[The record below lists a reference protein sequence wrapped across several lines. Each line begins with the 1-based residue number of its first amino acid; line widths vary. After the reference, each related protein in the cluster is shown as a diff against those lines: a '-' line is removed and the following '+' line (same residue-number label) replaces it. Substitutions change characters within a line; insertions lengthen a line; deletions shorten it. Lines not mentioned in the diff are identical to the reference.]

1 MSVSKSTLVLL
12 AGAGALAAGVLLMP
26 RTPASAPKP
35 PAPSEGVAL
44 SDIGTDPVDIA
55 VAKVSGENPMEGI
68 LELRAL
74 ADDTPPNLDAV
85 MWLGRFSVQSG
96 QLDKA
101 RERFDQ
107 VIDAQPDRVEA
118 YWERAMLDMEEG
130 FLEDAVQGF
139 DLCISA
145 DEMYVNGRFF
155 KARCLEAMGK
165 ADQALTDQALTE
177 YKSYLPLSTDTAVSK
192 SVEGIIE
199 RLESDLSGLGT

>member
-1 MSVSKSTLVLL
+1 
-12 AGAGALAAGVLLMP
+12 MP

-35 PAPSEGVAL
+35 PVSQGV
-44 SDIGTDPVDIA
+44 SIEEIGTDPVDLA

-74 ADDTPPNLDAV
+74 ADESPPNLDAV
-85 MWLGRFSVQSG
+85 MWLGRFSIQSG

-130 FLEDAVQGF
+130 YLEDAVQGF

-165 ADQALTDQALTE
+165 PDQALTE
-177 YKSYLPLSTDTAVSK
+177 YKSYLPLSKDTAVIV

-199 RLESDLSGLGT
+199 RLESELSGSSI

>member
-1 MSVSKSTLVLL
+1 MAMSKSTWVLV
-12 AGAGALAAGVLLMP
+12 AGAGVLVACILWMP
-26 RTPASAPKP
+26 RVPASASH
-35 PAPSEGVAL
+35 AHAEEVAL
-44 SDIGTDPVDIA
+44 EDIGTDPVDIA
-55 VAKVSGENPMEGI
+55 IAKVNGENPMEGI

-74 ADDTPPNLDAV
+74 AEETPPNLDAV
-85 MWLGRFSVQSG
+85 LWLGRFSVHSG

-101 RERFDQ
+101 RERFEQ
-107 VIDAQPDRVEA
+107 VIDAAPDRVEA

-155 KARCLEAMGK
+155 KARCLEAMG
-165 ADQALTDQALTE
+165 QVDQALTE
-177 YKSYLPLSTDTAVSK
+177 YKSYLPLSPDTAVSR

-199 RLESDLSGLGT
+199 RLEAGSPASGT

>member
-1 MSVSKSTLVLL
+1 MAASTSTWVMV
-12 AGAGALAAGVLLMP
+12 AGAGALVAGVLWMP

-35 PAPSEGVAL
+35 TTAAEISTA
-44 SDIGTDPVDIA
+44 DIGTDPVDIA
-55 VAKVSGENPMEGI
+55 VAKVNGEKPMEGI
-68 LELRAL
+68 LELRTL
-74 ADDTPPNLDAV
+74 AEETPPNLDAV

-107 VIDAQPDRVEA
+107 VIDAEPDRVEA

-130 FLEDAVQGF
+130 YLEDAVQGF

-155 KARCLEAMGK
+155 KARCLEAMG
-165 ADQALTDQALTE
+165 QVDQALTE
-177 YKSYLPLSTDTAVSK
+177 YKSYLPLSPDTAVSR

-199 RLESDLSGLGT
+199 RLESGLPGSGT

>member
-1 MSVSKSTLVLL
+1 MAVSKSTWVLL
-12 AGAGALAAGVLLMP
+12 AGASALVAGVLWMP

-35 PAPSEGVAL
+35 PVTEGVAL
-44 SDIGTDPVDIA
+44 EDIGTDPVDIA

-68 LELRAL
+68 LALRAL
-74 ADDTPPNLDAV
+74 ADEMPPNLDAV

-130 FLEDAVQGF
+130 YLED
-139 DLCISA
+139 
-145 DEMYVNGRFF
+145 
-155 KARCLEAMGK
+155 
-165 ADQALTDQALTE
+165 
-177 YKSYLPLSTDTAVSK
+177 LSL
-192 SVEGIIE
+192 IHI
-199 RLESDLSGLGT
+199 

>member
-12 AGAGALAAGVLLMP
+12 AGAGALAAGVLLLP
-26 RTPASAPKP
+26 RTPASAPPP
-35 PAPSEGVAL
+35 PAPSEGAAL

-165 ADQALTDQALTE
+165 ADQALTE
-177 YKSYLPLSTDTAVSK
+177 YKSYLPLSPDTAVSK

>member
-1 MSVSKSTLVLL
+1 MV
-12 AGAGALAAGVLLMP
+12 AGAGALVAGVLWMP

-35 PAPSEGVAL
+35 PTAAEISVA
-44 SDIGTDPVDIA
+44 DIGTDPVDIA
-55 VAKVSGENPMEGI
+55 VAKVNGENPMEGI
-68 LELRAL
+68 LELRTL
-74 ADDTPPNLDAV
+74 AEETPPNLDAV

-130 FLEDAVQGF
+130 YLEDAVQGF

-155 KARCLEAMGK
+155 KARCLEAMGQV
-165 ADQALTDQALTE
+165 DQALSE
-177 YKSYLPLSTDTAVSK
+177 YKSYLPLSPDTAVSR

-199 RLESDLSGLGT
+199 RLEFGLPGSGT

>member
-12 AGAGALAAGVLLMP
+12 AGAAALAAGVLLMP

-35 PAPSEGVAL
+35 PQVLEGVAL

-74 ADDTPPNLDAV
+74 ADDSPPNLDAV

-118 YWERAMLDMEEG
+118 YWERAMLDMDEG

-165 ADQALTDQALTE
+165 ADQALTE
-177 YKSYLPLSTDTAVSK
+177 YKSYLPLSPDTAVSK

>member
-26 RTPASAPKP
+26 RTPDSAPKP
-35 PAPSEGVAL
+35 PSSSEGVAM
-44 SDIGTDPVDIA
+44 SDIGADPVDIA

-165 ADQALTDQALTE
+165 ADQALTE
-177 YKSYLPLSTDTAVSK
+177 YKSYLPLSPDTAVSK

>member
-1 MSVSKSTLVLL
+1 MAVSKSTWVLL
-12 AGAGALAAGVLLMP
+12 AGASALVAGVLWMP

-35 PAPSEGVAL
+35 PMTAGVAL
-44 SDIGTDPVDIA
+44 EDIGTDPVDIA

-68 LELRAL
+68 LALRAL
-74 ADDTPPNLDAV
+74 ADETPPNLDAV
-85 MWLGRFSVQSG
+85 MWLGRFSIQSG

-107 VIDAQPDRVEA
+107 VINAQPDRVEA

-130 FLEDAVQGF
+130 YLEDAVQGF

-165 ADQALTDQALTE
+165 ADQALTE
-177 YKSYLPLSTDTAVSK
+177 YKSYLPLSPDTAVTK

-199 RLESDLSGLGT
+199 RLESDLSGSGN

>member
-26 RTPASAPKP
+26 RTRLLRQKP
-35 PAPSEGVAL
+35 PAPSEGVAM

-74 ADDTPPNLDAV
+74 ADDTPNLDAV

-101 RERFDQ
+101 RERFD
-107 VIDAQPDRVEA
+107 P
-118 YWERAMLDMEEG
+118 
-130 FLEDAVQGF
+130 
-139 DLCISA
+139 
-145 DEMYVNGRFF
+145 
-155 KARCLEAMGK
+155 
-165 ADQALTDQALTE
+165 
-177 YKSYLPLSTDTAVSK
+177 
-192 SVEGIIE
+192 
-199 RLESDLSGLGT
+199 SD

>member
-1 MSVSKSTLVLL
+1 MS
-12 AGAGALAAGVLLMP
+12 
-26 RTPASAPKP
+26 
-35 PAPSEGVAL
+35 E
-44 SDIGTDPVDIA
+44 IGTTPVDIA

-74 ADDTPPNLDAV
+74 ADAAPPNLDAV

-155 KARCLEAMGK
+155 KARCLEAMG
-165 ADQALTDQALTE
+165 QVDQALTE
-177 YKSYLPLSTDTAVSK
+177 YKSYLPLSPDTAVSRVWK
-192 SVEGIIE
+192 ASSNGLNLTCQVWAPKQHHHAKRKKAQASQDGHAQAEE
-199 RLESDLSGLGT
+199 RLRKNRHKKK

>member
-1 MSVSKSTLVLL
+1 MV
-12 AGAGALAAGVLLMP
+12 AGAGALVAGVLWMP

-35 PAPSEGVAL
+35 LTAAEISVA
-44 SDIGTDPVDIA
+44 DIGTDPVDIA
-55 VAKVSGENPMEGI
+55 VAKVNGENPMEGI
-68 LELRAL
+68 LELRTL
-74 ADDTPPNLDAV
+74 AEETPPNLDAV

-130 FLEDAVQGF
+130 FLEDAVEGF
-139 DLCISA
+139 DLCVSA
-145 DEMYVNGRFF
+145 DELYVNGRFF
-155 KARCLEAMGK
+155 KARCLEAMEK
-165 ADQALTDQALTE
+165 PDLALTE
-177 YKSYLPLSTDTAVSK
+177 YKSYLPLAPDTAVTK

-199 RLESDLSGLGT
+199 RLESALAETSI

>member
-1 MSVSKSTLVLL
+1 MKLSTSNMALI
-12 AGAGALAAGVLLMP
+12 AGAAVLVVAVLWMP
-26 RTPASAPKP
+26 RVPSTSEPAAPMVESSP
-35 PAPSEGVAL
+35 IELA
-44 SDIGTDPVDIA
+44 I
-55 VAKVSGENPMEGI
+55 AKVSGENPMEGI

-165 ADQALTDQALTE
+165 ADQALTE
-177 YKSYLPLSTDTAVSK
+177 YKSYLPLSPDTAVSK

>member
-44 SDIGTDPVDIA
+44 SGIGTDPVDIA

-165 ADQALTDQALTE
+165 ADQALTE
-177 YKSYLPLSTDTAVSK
+177 YKSYLPLSPDTAVSK

>member
-107 VIDAQPDRVEA
+107 VINAQPDRVEA

-165 ADQALTDQALTE
+165 ADQALTE
-177 YKSYLPLSTDTAVSK
+177 YKSYLPLSPDTAVSK

>member
-1 MSVSKSTLVLL
+1 MV
-12 AGAGALAAGVLLMP
+12 AGAGALVAGVLWMP

-35 PAPSEGVAL
+35 PTASEISVA
-44 SDIGTDPVDIA
+44 DIGTDPVDIA
-55 VAKVSGENPMEGI
+55 VAKVNGENPMEGI
-68 LELRAL
+68 LELRTL
-74 ADDTPPNLDAV
+74 AEETPPNLDAV

-130 FLEDAVQGF
+130 YLEDAVQGF

-155 KARCLEAMGK
+155 KARCLEAMGQV
-165 ADQALTDQALTE
+165 DQALSE
-177 YKSYLPLSTDTAVSK
+177 YKSYLPLSPDTAVSR

-199 RLESDLSGLGT
+199 RLESGLPGSGT

>member
-1 MSVSKSTLVLL
+1 MAVSKSTWVLL
-12 AGAGALAAGVLLMP
+12 AGASALVAGVLWMP

-35 PAPSEGVAL
+35 PVTKGVTL
-44 SDIGTDPVDIA
+44 EDIGTDPVDIA

-68 LELRAL
+68 LALRAL
-74 ADDTPPNLDAV
+74 ADEMPPNLDAV

-130 FLEDAVQGF
+130 YLEDAVQGF

-165 ADQALTDQALTE
+165 ADQALTE
-177 YKSYLPLSTDTAVSK
+177 YKSYLPLSPDTAVTK

-199 RLESDLSGLGT
+199 RLESDLSGSGI

>member
-1 MSVSKSTLVLL
+1 MSVSNSTLVLL
-12 AGAGALAAGVLLMP
+12 AGAAALVGGVMLMP
-26 RTPASAPKP
+26 RTPASAPEP
-35 PAPSEGVAL
+35 PVMEEGVAM

-74 ADDTPPNLDAV
+74 ADDSPPNLDAV

-165 ADQALTDQALTE
+165 ADQALTE
-177 YKSYLPLSTDTAVSK
+177 YKSYLPLSSDTAVSK

>member
-1 MSVSKSTLVLL
+1 MV
-12 AGAGALAAGVLLMP
+12 AGAGALVAGVLWMP

-35 PAPSEGVAL
+35 PTAEEISMA
-44 SDIGTDPVDIA
+44 DIGTDPVDIA
-55 VAKVSGENPMEGI
+55 VAKVNGENPMEGI
-68 LELRAL
+68 LELRTL
-74 ADDTPPNLDAV
+74 AEETPPNLDAV

-130 FLEDAVQGF
+130 YLEDAVQGF

-155 KARCLEAMGK
+155 KARCLEAMGQV
-165 ADQALTDQALTE
+165 DQALSE
-177 YKSYLPLSTDTAVSK
+177 YKSYLPLSPDTAVSR

-199 RLESDLSGLGT
+199 RLESGLPGSGT